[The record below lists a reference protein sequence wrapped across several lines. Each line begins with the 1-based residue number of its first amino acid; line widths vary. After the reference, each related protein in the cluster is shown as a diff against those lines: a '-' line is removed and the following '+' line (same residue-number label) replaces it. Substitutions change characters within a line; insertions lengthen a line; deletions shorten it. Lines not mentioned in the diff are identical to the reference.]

1 MRKGLRFLLYLILF
15 SGIVIA
21 AFPYIRGA
29 IMDRRAARIA
39 EDFLSRVIVD
49 PYREED
55 VVITFTEPTE
65 EKREYPE
72 LWDAMVAYNESI
84 YAENQSGMVNLQS
97 FEKQSFVLQ
106 NYGLEDEVFGVIS
119 VPAIELSMPIYLGAS
134 RANMAIGAALMTET
148 SLPIGTP
155 NSNAVICGHRGWN
168 GAAYFLYIP
177 SLEKGDIVT
186 ITNLWETLTYEVVDW
201 KIITPYD
208 VESIHIQPNR
218 DLITLL
224 TCHPPATG
232 GRERYLVFCER
243 IQTELE
249 VP

>member
-15 SGIVIA
+15 AGIAVM
-21 AFPYIRGA
+21 AFPYVRGA

-39 EDFLSRVIVD
+39 EDFLSRVVVD

-55 VVITFTEPTE
+55 IVITFTEPTE

-84 YAENQSGMVNLQS
+84 YSENQSGMVNLQS

-106 NYGLEDEVFGVIS
+106 NYGLEDEVFGVIT

-168 GAAYFLYIP
+168 GASYFLHID
-177 SLEKGDIVT
+177 KIQIGDTVT
-186 ITNLWETLTYEVVDW
+186 ITNLWEELEYTVVST
-201 KIITPYD
+201 KIISPYD
-208 VESIHIQPNR
+208 LDAVKIQEGKEM
-218 DLITLL
+218 ITLL
-224 TCHPPATG
+224 SCHPVASG
-232 GRERYLVFCER
+232 GKQRYLVFCER
-243 IQTELE
+243 VE
-249 VP
+249 

>member
-15 SGIVIA
+15 AGIAIM
-21 AFPYIRGA
+21 AFPYVQGA

-39 EDFLSRVIVD
+39 EDFLSRVIVN

-65 EKREYPE
+65 EEREYPE

-168 GAAYFLYIP
+168 GASYFLHID
-177 SLEKGDIVT
+177 KIHIGDIVT
-186 ITNLWETLTYEVVDW
+186 ITNLWEELEYTVVST
-201 KIITPYD
+201 KIITPYNLNA
-208 VESIHIQPNR
+208 IKIQEGKEM
-218 DLITLL
+218 ITLL
-224 TCHPPATG
+224 SCHPVASG
-232 GRERYLVFCER
+232 GKQRYLVFCER
-243 IQTELE
+243 
-249 VP
+249 VK

>member
-15 SGIVIA
+15 AGIAVM
-21 AFPYIRGA
+21 AFPYVRGA
-29 IMDRRAARIA
+29 IMDRRTARIA
-39 EDFLSRVIVD
+39 EDFLSRIIVD

-65 EKREYPE
+65 EEREYPE

-84 YAENQSGMVNLQS
+84 YTENQSGMVNLQS

-119 VPAIELSMPIYLGAS
+119 VPAIELSMPIYLGAN

-168 GAAYFLYIP
+168 GASYFLHID
-177 SLEKGDIVT
+177 KIQIGDTVT
-186 ITNLWETLTYEVVDW
+186 ITNLWEELEYTVVST
-201 KIITPYD
+201 KIISPYD
-208 VESIHIQPNR
+208 LDAVKIQEGKEM
-218 DLITLL
+218 ITLL
-224 TCHPPATG
+224 SCHPVASG
-232 GRERYLVFCER
+232 GKQRYLIYCER
-243 IQTELE
+243 TK
-249 VP
+249 